1 MIIYKTTNLI
11 NGKIYIGQDSHN
23 NPNYL
28 GSGKLLNRAIKR
40 YGIHNFKKEVLEY
53 CSDQR
58 MLNEREIYW
67 IDYYTSYKHTIGYNI
82 TLGGTGGNTW
92 RHNPNKEM
100 IREKLKQRPRHIWT
114 EEEKDKQRGDANPAK
129 RPEVRAKISQAKK
142 GRANP
147 LIVGELNPSKR
158 DDVREKISQSL
169 KGRKKPIV
177 ICPSCNK
184 TGQPSNMYRWHFENC
199 KLKNKL

>member
-11 NGKIYIGQDSHN
+11 NNKIYIGQDSHN
-23 NPNYL
+23 DPNYL

-53 CSDQR
+53 CSDKR

-82 TLGGTGGNTW
+82 TLGGSGGDTW
-92 RHNPNKEM
+92 RHNPNKEI
-100 IREKLKQRPRHIWT
+100 IRETLKQRPRHIWT
-114 EEEKDKQRGDANPAK
+114 EEEKAKQRGDANPAK
-129 RPEVRAKISQAKK
+129 RPEVRAKISQALK
-142 GRANP
+142 GRTNP
-147 LIVGELNPSKR
+147 LIVGNLNPAKR
-158 DDVREKISQSL
+158 DDVRKKISESM
-169 KGRKKPIV
+169 KGRKKSI
-177 ICPSCNK
+177 IACPTCNK
-184 TGQPSNMYRWHFENC
+184 TGQASNMYRWHFENC